1 MNALSPVPGGCT
13 SGSVRR
19 GRGGRRAWRERVSFG
34 LLEQQRTLKRYA
46 LSARGGSAARGRPEP
61 IQCAPPG
68 GGDHCRRSAAQRPAA
83 KEPPVPADLDQV
95 FKAYDVRGVYPEQLN
110 EDLARR
116 IGSAF
121 IALTGAGTLAI
132 GQDMRPSSGPMA
144 DALADGATSQG
155 ADVIRVGLCS
165 TDMIYYV
172 SGALDVAAIMLTASH
187 NPQQYNGL
195 KFCRPGAVPV
205 GQESGLAELKEM
217 VAAGRP
223 SEAAGRR
230 GSTRPGE
237 DLLARYAEHVRGFV
251 DKGALRP
258 LKVVADAG
266 NGMAGH
272 VLPTIFDGLPF
283 ELVPMYFE
291 LDGTFPHHPADPINP
306 ANLADLR
313 ERVVA
318 EGADVGLAFDGDAD
332 RVFLIDERGG
342 IVQSSLLV
350 ALVARTMC
358 EREPGATVL
367 YNLICSR
374 VVPETIRAAGGNPVR
389 TRVGHSFI
397 KAVMADTGAIFGGEH
412 SGHYYFRDNY
422 RADSGLVAALVV
434 LEVLSRA
441 DKPLSEVLAPYRRY
455 ADSGEINRR
464 VEGEDLKAII
474 EGVSERYPPEQ
485 RDWTDG
491 LTIDTPEWWFNL
503 RPSNTEPLLR
513 LNVEA
518 GTQAEMA
525 RVRDEVLEM
534 VDGEPA

>member
-1 MNALSPVPGGCT
+1 
-13 SGSVRR
+13 
-19 GRGGRRAWRERVSFG
+19 
-34 LLEQQRTLKRYA
+34 
-46 LSARGGSAARGRPEP
+46 
-61 IQCAPPG
+61 
-68 GGDHCRRSAAQRPAA
+68 
-83 KEPPVPADLDQV
+83 VPADLDQV
-95 FKAYDVRGVYPEQLN
+95 FKAYDVRGLYPEQLD

-116 IGSAF
+116 IGRAF
-121 IALTGAGTLAI
+121 IELTGAGSLAI

-144 DALADGATSQG
+144 AALSEGATSQG

-165 TDMIYYV
+165 TDMLYYV
-172 SGALDVAAIMLTASH
+172 SGALDVAGIMLTASH
-187 NPQQYNGL
+187 NPSQYNGL
-195 KFCRPGAVPV
+195 KLCRPGAVPV
-205 GQESGLAELKEM
+205 GQESGLADLKRMIADGEP
-217 VAAGRP
+217 AGDAP
-223 SEAAGRR
+223 RR
-230 GSTRPGE
+230 GELREGE
-237 DLLARYAEHVRGFV
+237 DLLARYADHVRSFV

-272 VLPTIFDGLPF
+272 VVPAIFERLPF
-283 ELVPMYFE
+283 DLVPMYFE
-291 LDGTFPHHPADPINP
+291 LDGTFPNHPADPINP
-306 ANLADLR
+306 RNLADLR
-313 ERVVA
+313 QRVLA

-332 RVFLIDERGG
+332 RVFLVDERGG
-342 IVQSSLLV
+342 IVQSSLV
-350 ALVARTMC
+350 CALVARTMC

-374 VVPETIRAAGGNPVR
+374 IVPETIRAAGGQSVR

-397 KAVMADTGAIFGGEH
+397 KAVMAETGAIFGGEH

-441 DKPLSEVLAPYRRY
+441 DRPLSEVLAPYRRY

-464 VEGEDLKAII
+464 VEGADPKSVI
-474 EGVSERYPPEQ
+474 ERVAGHYPAEQ

-491 LTIDTPEWWFNL
+491 LTVDTRDWWFNL

-518 GTQAEMA
+518 GTEAEMA

-534 VDGEPA
+534 VGGEPA